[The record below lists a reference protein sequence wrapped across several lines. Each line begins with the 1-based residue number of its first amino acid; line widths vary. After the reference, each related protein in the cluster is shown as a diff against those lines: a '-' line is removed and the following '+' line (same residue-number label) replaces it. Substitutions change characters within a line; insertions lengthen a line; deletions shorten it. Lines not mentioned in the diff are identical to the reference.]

1 MPVVSISLSPTAY
14 AIFMQWP
21 VKSLNEPGRSYNVS
35 HCVIR
40 YHQLLEEVKDL
51 RKEIHVLEIA
61 REQMYKQ
68 TEEVWK
74 E

>member
-14 AIFMQWP
+14 AFFMQWP

-51 RKEIHVLEIA
+51 RKEILMLEVDKL
-61 REQMYKQ
+61 QMDKIIQ
-68 TEEVWK
+68 EAS
-74 E
+74 